1 MAERPDGFARR
12 MMAQKLMTEARS
24 APFSDSAGFGG
35 RSTPADLLRS
45 GAYLSP
51 DDAGFRSDSA
61 GRSRFDIDGVDA
73 VRASGLGNVLY
84 GAAATGSL
92 FVPGAGIADV
102 MGYAPDPMQAGE
114 MLPSFG
120 ANVRQ
125 GNYLD
130 AGLQTLGV
138 AGDVFQAGG
147 AIVPPLAAVGTAL
160 KAPRAARVADAAM
173 DAANTLVDDL
183 PTLRFDGTDDIDLE
197 GKKIFPIVADLT
209 AAGGKFEGI
218 DSSKLDAPELLQGGP
233 EFPNLKGSRDAGVVW
248 AVQGKGIG
256 TKKLSKEADYGLV
269 VAMNPDSH
277 RSNATFVNSI
287 LGNTLAY
294 VRDGRIS
301 PENLAQLDA
310 FVRTGTDQAQLQK
323 LKDWPGFASPDAADF
338 IKSLNFEARSRISDV
353 VGSSRGQALGAP
365 NIDKIIRA
373 TGDPAL
379 LGLNSRDA
387 IMLVEL
393 DKDADLVKLGTQ
405 GSLQHNSYEF
415 GIKGKPV
422 ARISA
427 LSAKNMFP
435 DFFAQAEAEGKRNVR
450 RAFDLALPVETLTAE
465 KIANIRS
472 LATKTIES
480 PRQAALTADLLTGTW
495 KSSST
500 RKNAG
505 GLSPTEFVRA
515 LKGSDA
521 SSTLTMMELPE
532 VQKKLR
538 GGNFEVY
545 QLGDG
550 EVFFGLEKGYNY
562 DDVYKLSDNQ
572 TFVKAEG
579 GPELTGDEKALVSVI
594 NNEVGAKGVGK
605 ATVLKAIEE
614 GATALDAFAVPSKR
628 FSDGFLPRFYAS
640 FGFKEVGRIDFDP
653 SYYSKQEIAD
663 LEDYWR
669 STGWDESQGLPK
681 IAIMKWVGDDGLR
694 ANATKRFVQE
704 GRFNSG
710 AGVTG
715 LFPATENAIRA
726 GDGPRSTVAQGQ
738 RAGGD
743 AGRDFGG
750 SRTGAR
756 PLAPDRLAE
765 VARELLTLPDIAVQN
780 LGIDPSR
787 LTQVRDD
794 LGIFR

>member
-1 MAERPDGFARR
+1 M
-12 MMAQKLMTEARS
+12 Q
-24 APFSDSAGFGG
+24 
-35 RSTPADLLRS
+35 
-45 GAYLSP
+45 
-51 DDAGFRSDSA
+51 
-61 GRSRFDIDGVDA
+61 
-73 VRASGLGNVLY
+73 
-84 GAAATGSL
+84 
-92 FVPGAGIADV
+92 PG
-102 MGYAPDPMQAGE
+102 Q

-120 ANVRQ
+120 ENIGQ

-130 AGLQTLGV
+130 AGLQTLGA
-138 AGDVFQAGG
+138 AGDVALAAGALFPPALPG
-147 AIVPPLAAVGTAL
+147 AMAVGTAL
-160 KAPRAARVADAAM
+160 KAPRAARVAGAVDE
-173 DAANTLVDDL
+173 ANTLVDDL
-183 PTLRFDGTDDIDLE
+183 PTLRFDGTDELNLE

-209 AAGGKFEGI
+209 AAGGRFEGI

-248 AVQGKGIG
+248 AVQGKGVG

-287 LGNTLAY
+287 VGNTLAY
-294 VRDGRIS
+294 VRDGRIN
-301 PENLAQLDA
+301 PENLEQLNA
-310 FVRTGTDQAQLQK
+310 FVRTGTDQKQLQK
-323 LKDWPGFASPDAADF
+323 LKNWPGFESPQAAEF
-338 IKSLNFEARSRISDV
+338 VKSLNFEERKRIADV

-393 DKDADLVKLGTQ
+393 DKDADLIRLGTQ
-405 GSLQHNSYEF
+405 GSLEHNSYDF
-415 GIKGKPV
+415 GIRGKPV
-422 ARISA
+422 ARIPA
-427 LSAKNMFP
+427 ISAKNMFP
-435 DFFAQAEAEGKRNVR
+435 DFFAQAEAEGKQNVR
-450 RAFDLALPVETLTAE
+450 RAFDLALPVEELNAE
-465 KIANIRS
+465 KIKNIRN
-472 LATKTIES
+472 LATQSIES
-480 PRQAALTADLLTGTW
+480 PKQAALTADLLTGNW
-495 KSSST
+495 KSSKVA
-500 RKNAG
+500 KNKG
-505 GLSPTEFVRA
+505 GVSPTDFVQN
-515 LKGSDA
+515 LKSSDA

-532 VQKKLR
+532 VQKKIR
-538 GGNFEVY
+538 GGKFDLY

-562 DDVYKLSDNQ
+562 DDVYGLSDNP
-572 TFVKAEG
+572 TFVKAPD
-579 GPELTGDEKALVSVI
+579 GPELTGDEIALVSVI
-594 NNEVGAKGVGK
+594 NNEIGAKGVGK

-614 GATALDAFAVPSKR
+614 GATALDAFAVPSAKY
-628 FSDGFLPRFYAS
+628 SDGFLPRFYAS

-653 SYYSKQEIAD
+653 SFYSKQEIAD

-669 STGWDESQGLPK
+669 STGWDESQGFPK

-694 ANATKRFVQE
+694 ANATKRFVEE
-704 GRFNSG
+704 GRFNTG

-715 LFPATENAIRA
+715 LFPAAESAIRT
-726 GDGPRSTVAQGQ
+726 GDGSRSAVAQRQ

-743 AGRDFGG
+743 AGRNIGG
-750 SRTGAR
+750 SGTSPR
-756 PLAPDRLAE
+756 PLTPDKLAA
-765 VARELLTLPDIAVQN
+765 VARELLTLPDTAVQN

>member
-1 MAERPDGFARR
+1 M
-12 MMAQKLMTEARS
+12 
-24 APFSDSAGFGG
+24 GG
-35 RSTPADLLRS
+35 
-45 GAYLSP
+45 
-51 DDAGFRSDSA
+51 
-61 GRSRFDIDGVDA
+61 
-73 VRASGLGNVLY
+73 
-84 GAAATGSL
+84 
-92 FVPGAGIADV
+92 
-102 MGYAPDPMQAGE
+102 
-114 MLPSFG
+114 
-120 ANVRQ
+120 
-125 GNYLD
+125 
-130 AGLQTLGV
+130 
-138 AGDVFQAGG
+138 AGDVMMAAG
-147 AIVPPLAAVGTAL
+147 AVIPPALPAATMLGTAL
-160 KAPRAARVADAAM
+160 KTPRAARVASAADVAA

-197 GKKIFPIVADLT
+197 GKNIFPIVADLT
-209 AAGGKFEGI
+209 AAGGRFEGI

-310 FVRTGTDQAQLQK
+310 FVRTGTDQKQLQK
-323 LKDWPGFASPDAADF
+323 LKNWPGFESPQAAEF
-338 IKSLNFEARSRISDV
+338 VKSLNFEERKRIADV

-387 IMLVEL
+387 IMLVKL
-393 DKDADLVKLGTQ
+393 DKEADLVRLGTE
-405 GSLQHNSYEF
+405 GSLEHNSYDF
-415 GIKGKPV
+415 GIKGEPV
-422 ARISA
+422 ARIPVTSA
-427 LSAKNMFP
+427 RNMFP
-435 DFFAQAEAEGKRNVR
+435 DFFAQAEAEGKQNVR

-472 LATKTIES
+472 LATQSIDS

-500 RKNAG
+500 PKNAG
-505 GLSPTEFVRA
+505 GLSPTEFVQA

-550 EVFFGLEKGYNY
+550 EVFFGLEKSYNY
-562 DDVYKLSDNQ
+562 DDVYNLSGNA
-572 TFVKAEG
+572 TYVKAEG
-579 GPELTGDEKALVSVI
+579 GPELTGDEVALVSVI

-614 GATALDAFAVPSKR
+614 GATALDAFAVPSER
-628 FSDGFLPRFYAS
+628 FPDGFLPDFYGS
-640 FGFKEVGRIDFDP
+640 FGFEEVGRIDFDP
-653 SYYSKQEIAD
+653 SFYSQTELAD

-669 STGWDESQGLPK
+669 STGWNESAGPPK
-681 IAIMKWVGDDGLR
+681 IVIMKWTGNDGFR
-694 ANATKRFVQE
+694 ADATKRFVKE
-704 GRFNSG
+704 GRFYAGEAATGIFAG
-710 AGVTG
+710 AGDLV
-715 LFPATENAIRA
+715 RA
-726 GDGPRSTVAQGQ
+726 GDGPDFEAAQGQ
-738 RAGGD
+738 RGVGDPAGNP
-743 AGRDFGG
+743 R
-750 SRTGAR
+750 GAR
-756 PLAPDRLAE
+756 PGSGSLAPDRLAA
-765 VARELLTLPDIAVQN
+765 VARELLTLPDAAVEN

-794 LGIFR
+794 LGLFR

>member
-1 MAERPDGFARR
+1 MAEQPQGFARR
-12 MMAQKLMTEARS
+12 MMAQKLMTDAR
-24 APFSDSAGFGG
+24 ADPFSDSRFMSGKMRPSMADIEQPTRFSDMAG
-35 RSTPADLLRS
+35 PA
-45 GAYLSP
+45 
-51 DDAGFRSDSA
+51 
-61 GRSRFDIDGVDA
+61 
-73 VRASGLGNVLY
+73 Y

-102 MGYAPDPMQAGE
+102 MGGAPNPSQPGE

-130 AGLQTLGV
+130 AGLQTLGA
-138 AGDVFQAGG
+138 AGDVA
-147 AIVPPLAAVGTAL
+147 LAAGAVFPPALPGAVALGTAL
-160 KAPRAARVADAAM
+160 KTPRAARVADAAM
-173 DAANTLVDDL
+173 DANRLIDDL
-183 PTLRFDGTDDIDLE
+183 PTLRFDGSDDINLE

-209 AAGGKFEGI
+209 GAGREFKGI
-218 DSSKLDAPELLQGGP
+218 DSSKLDTPELLQGGP

-248 AVQGKGIG
+248 AVQGKGVG

-287 LGNTLAY
+287 VGNTLAY
-294 VRDGRIS
+294 VRDGRINAK
-301 PENLAQLDA
+301 NLQQLNA
-310 FVRTGTDQAQLQK
+310 FVRSGTDQKQLQK
-323 LKDWPGFASPDAADF
+323 LKNWPGFESPQAAEF
-338 IKSLNFEARSRISDV
+338 VKSLNFEERKRIADV

-393 DKDADLVKLGTQ
+393 DKDADLIRLGTQ

-427 LSAKNMFP
+427 TSAKNMFP
-435 DFFAQAEAEGKRNVR
+435 DFFAQAEAEGKQNVR
-450 RAFDLALPVETLTAE
+450 RAFDLALPVEELNAE
-465 KIANIRS
+465 KIENIRQ
-472 LATKTIES
+472 LATQSIAS
-480 PRQAALTADLLTGTW
+480 PKQAALTADLLTGNW
-495 KSSST
+495 KSSKVA
-500 RKNAG
+500 KNKG
-505 GLSPTEFVRA
+505 GVSPADFVKN
-515 LKGSDA
+515 LKSSDA
-521 SSTLTMMELPE
+521 SSTLTMIELPE
-532 VQKKLR
+532 VQKKIR
-538 GGNFEVY
+538 GGNFELY

-550 EVFFGLEKGYNY
+550 EVFFGLENGYNY
-562 DDVYKLSDNQ
+562 DEVYNLSGNE
-572 TFVKAEG
+572 TFVKAPD
-579 GPELTGDEKALVSVI
+579 GPELTGNEKALVSVI

-605 ATVLKAIEE
+605 ASVLKAIEE

-640 FGFKEVGRIDFDP
+640 FGFQEVGRIDFDP

-669 STGWDESQGLPK
+669 STGWDEAQGLPK

-750 SRTGAR
+750 SGTGAR
-756 PLAPDRLAE
+756 PLAPDRLAA
-765 VARELLTLPDIAVQN
+765 VARELLTLPDTAVQN

>member
-1 MAERPDGFARR
+1 MAEQPQGFARR
-12 MMAQKLMTEARS
+12 MMAQKLMADARATPNS
-24 APFSDSAGFGG
+24 DSPSFFGRIRPSVQDMADPTRFSDMAG
-35 RSTPADLLRS
+35 PAYTT
-45 GAYLSP
+45 GAT
-51 DDAGFRSDSA
+51 A
-61 GRSRFDIDGVDA
+61 
-73 VRASGLGNVLY
+73 
-84 GAAATGSL
+84 SL
-92 FVPGAGIADV
+92 FAPGAGVVDIF
-102 MGYAPDPMQAGE
+102 GGAPDPMQPGQ

-120 ANVRQ
+120 QNVTQ

-130 AGLQTLGV
+130 AGLQALGG
-138 AGDVFQAGG
+138 AGDVMMAAG
-147 AIVPPLAAVGTAL
+147 AVIPPALPAATMLGTAL
-160 KAPRAARVADAAM
+160 KAPRATRVAGQAA

-197 GKKIFPIVADLT
+197 GKNIFPIVADLT
-209 AAGGKFEGI
+209 AAGGRFEGI

-248 AVQGKGIG
+248 AVQGKGVG

-301 PENLAQLDA
+301 PDNLAKLDA
-310 FVRTGTDQAQLQK
+310 FVRTGTDQKQLQK
-323 LKDWPGFASPDAADF
+323 LKNWPGFESPQAAEF
-338 IKSLNFEARSRISDV
+338 VKSLNFEERKRIADV

-387 IMLVEL
+387 IMLVKL
-393 DKDADLVKLGTQ
+393 DKEADLVRLGTE
-405 GSLQHNSYEF
+405 GSLEHNSYDF
-415 GIKGKPV
+415 GIKGEPV
-422 ARISA
+422 ARIPVTSA
-427 LSAKNMFP
+427 RNMFP
-435 DFFAQAEAEGKRNVR
+435 DFFAQAEAEGKQNVR

-472 LATKTIES
+472 LATQSIDS

-500 RKNAG
+500 PKNAG
-505 GLSPTEFVRA
+505 GLSPTEFVQA

-538 GGNFEVY
+538 GGNFEVF

-550 EVFFGLEKGYNY
+550 EVFFGLEKSYNY
-562 DDVYKLSDNQ
+562 DDVYGLTDNP
-572 TFVKAEG
+572 TYVKVEG
-579 GPELTGDEKALVSVI
+579 GPELTGDEVALVSVI

-614 GATALDAFAVPSKR
+614 GATALDAFAVPSDR
-628 FSDGFLPRFYAS
+628 FPDGFLPDFYGS
-640 FGFKEVGRIDFDP
+640 FGFEEVGRIDFDP
-653 SYYSKQEIAD
+653 SFYSQTELAD

-669 STGWDESQGLPK
+669 STGWNESAGPPK
-681 IAIMKWVGDDGLR
+681 IVIMKWTGDDGFR
-694 ANATKRFVQE
+694 ADATKRFVKE
-704 GRFNSG
+704 GRFYAGETATGIFAG
-710 AGVTG
+710 AGDLV
-715 LFPATENAIRA
+715 RA
-726 GDGPRSTVAQGQ
+726 GDGPNLEAAQGG
-738 RAGGD
+738 RSVGDPAGNLGG
-743 AGRDFGG
+743 AGLG
-750 SRTGAR
+750 SGS
-756 PLAPDRLAE
+756 LAPDRLAA
-765 VARELLTLPDIAVQN
+765 VARELLTLPDAAVEN

-794 LGIFR
+794 LGLFR